1 LMCLKMERMDHTQ
14 YMKELVIKERR
25 ATTRMGHLPV
35 GGGALNANYTFVDA
49 VANIC
54 TTMGNMGLVYG
65 KDFFWAYH
73 GYDDDMDDCITLMVK
88 DEKYSTA
95 LHLKLKNNYKIKHTN
110 DGDVKLVKE
119 TV

>member
-1 LMCLKMERMDHTQ
+1 MERMDHTQ
-14 YMKELVIKERR
+14 YMKELTIKERR

-73 GYDDDMDDCITLMVK
+73 GYDEDMEDTVTLFVK
-88 DEKYSTA
+88 DDKIRSW
-95 LHLKLKNNYKIKHTN
+95 LHLSASCDYHIKHTN
-110 DGDVKLVKE
+110 DGGVKL
-119 TV
+119 TRIAR